1 MGAEKKEERKAI
13 SEDKHG
19 KGKAQRKDDLE
30 SKLKD
35 LQRELESCLAER
47 KKLEEYAKRL
57 KATFENFKRES
68 AEEKQRI
75 IKNANEYLIGKL
87 IPVLD
92 DFERAFANAEADGAF
107 VEGVRK
113 IYKKLLKVLEDEGM
127 SVIDP
132 KGGKFDPFEHE
143 AFERV
148 ETDEHEEYAV
158 LEVVEKGYKF
168 HGKVLKPAKVKVA
181 IKPAAGEEEERGEK

>member
-1 MGAEKKEERKAI
+1 MGTEKKEERKAV
-13 SEDKHG
+13 SEEKQVKEKPQG
-19 KGKAQRKDDLE
+19 KE
-30 SKLKD
+30 
-35 LQRELESCLAER
+35 ELENRLKVLQKELENCLTER
-47 KKLEEYAKRL
+47 KKLEEYARRL

-92 DFERAFANAEADGAF
+92 DFERAFANAEADRAF

-132 KGGKFDPFEHE
+132 RGGKFDPFEHE

-181 IKPAAGEEEERGEK
+181 IKPAVCEEEERGEK